1 MPKLS
6 ELYNI
11 DILRCARMHV
21 CSVLTKIFQE
31 QQKKNVIRFN
41 FELWRETQ
49 RYSDVC
55 WWREMVPTSGAELI
69 RVWFEFLLDG
79 RR

>member
-31 QQKKNVIRFN
+31 QQKKKCNQI
-41 FELWRETQ
+41 
-49 RYSDVC
+49 
-55 WWREMVPTSGAELI
+55 
-69 RVWFEFLLDG
+69 
-79 RR
+79 